1 MNERIK
7 RLRTTL
13 GLSQE
18 AFGEKIGITRASI
31 SNMEKGTRNPSD
43 QTIKSICR
51 EFNVDYFWLTE
62 GIGDEMFIKKETD
75 PIKLIAKQHGLT
87 DLEAEIVVEFIKLQ
101 PEEREAMIKIIGKLF
116 KNK

>member
-1 MNERIK
+1 
-7 RLRTTL
+7 
-13 GLSQE
+13 
-18 AFGEKIGITRASI
+18 
-31 SNMEKGTRNPSD
+31 
-43 QTIKSICR
+43 
-51 EFNVDYFWLTE
+51 
-62 GIGDEMFIKKETD
+62 MFIKMETD